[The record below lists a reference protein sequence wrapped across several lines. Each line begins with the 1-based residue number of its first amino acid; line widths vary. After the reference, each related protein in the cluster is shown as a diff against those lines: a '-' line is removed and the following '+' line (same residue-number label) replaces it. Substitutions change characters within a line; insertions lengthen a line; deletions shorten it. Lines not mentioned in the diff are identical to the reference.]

1 MFTFFVLAGLLL
13 LGLFFLFDYIRHDRN
28 QKRLTVSKRQRR
40 LINAGWLDHRVC
52 LKHPGHDL
60 RKCVSCD
67 GTGDGNL
74 YADLMGDG
82 EIPSLRF
89 KVCTHCAGHG
99 ERWVDPDN
107 VSDLT

>member
-28 QKRLTVSKRQRR
+28 QKRLTSPLPRR
-40 LINAGWLDHRVC
+40 FGNSVREERVC
-52 LKHPGHDL
+52 LNHPGHEL
-60 RKCVSCD
+60 RFCLSCD

-74 YADLMGDG
+74 YADLMGPG
-82 EIPSLRF
+82 EPPALPF

-99 ERWVDPDN
+99 QRWVDPKN